1 MATNLGHQEE
11 GCFRV
16 EWALGPSEEKA
27 VCARGCIGHRD
38 GGILVATRAVRVL
51 KRAGKLPWTGGRA
64 AASKLRY
71 QSPDMGGE
79 APESAMWARAPTWAY
94 GAKAGGGGRFG
105 DGAQAEAGRVVSG
118 HQDAAQERLLVGDEM
133 LGGR

>member
-1 MATNLGHQEE
+1 M
-11 GCFRV
+11 
-16 EWALGPSEEKA
+16 GPSEEKA

-51 KRAGKLPWTGGRA
+51 KRAGKLPWMGGRA

-79 APESAMWARAPTWAY
+79 APESAMWARVRTWAC
-94 GAKAGGGGRFG
+94 GEKAGGGGRFG
-105 DGAQAEAGRVVSG
+105 DGAQAQAGRVVSG
-118 HQDAAQERLLVGDEM
+118 HQE
-133 LGGR
+133 GGRERVVAVAASLSGR